1 MSKFL
6 KSILVLLLL
15 FTLSLNLYAKKV
27 YEKEVLI
34 NKIISVYDGD
44 TFRVNIK
51 NFSAIVGENIPIRVF
66 GVDTPEKRG
75 KCINEKILANKA
87 QQFTYS
93 FVTSC
98 KKLVL
103 KDLQRGK
110 YFRIVAKVYCEEKS
124 LAKELIKN
132 NLAVHYLG
140 KTKTKD
146 WCKK

>member
-1 MSKFL
+1 MLKFL
-6 KSILVLLLL
+6 KKTLVLLLL
-15 FTLSLNLYAKKV
+15 INLSLNLYAKKV
-27 YEKEVLI
+27 YEKEVLV
-34 NKIISVYDGD
+34 NKVISVYDGD
-44 TFRVNIK
+44 TFRVDIK
-51 NFSAIVGENIPIRVF
+51 SLSPIIGKNIPIRLF
-66 GVDTPEKRG
+66 GADTPEKRG
-75 KCINEKILANKA
+75 ICIKEKILANKA

-124 LAKELIKN
+124 LTKELIKN
-132 NLAVHYLG
+132 NLAVPYLG

-146 WCKK
+146 WCKE